1 MNDTPERRQTEI
13 HHGGPLIEGLRL
25 QHLAVMDML
34 TLAVAHCPDAYWER
48 EFGDAS
54 PFWKEIYHM
63 LHYFVKYAH
72 GVEGCEYTPFGESLD
87 PSLSVR
93 PACALSRETV
103 LAYLRETRDYL
114 EGLFRDITEEELMAA
129 DRYAPEQFGTVIQ
142 RILYGLRHGQHH
154 VGKLT
159 GYLFSEGIDYDP
171 WR

>member
-1 MNDTPERRQTEI
+1 MNRTSVFTSTKTQS
-13 HHGGPLIEGLRL
+13 GGPLIEGLRL
-25 QHLAVMDML
+25 QHRAVMDML
-34 TLAVAHCPDAYWER
+34 DLAVAHCPDAWWDR

-72 GVEGCEYTPFGESLD
+72 GVKGCVHTPFGEALD
-87 PSLSVR
+87 PSLRVR
-93 PACALSRETV
+93 PAYALSRETV
-103 LAYLRETRDYL
+103 LEYLRETRDHL
-114 EGLFRDITEEELMAA
+114 ERLFQDITEEDLMDA
-129 DRYAPEQFGTVIQ
+129 DTYAPEQFGTVIQ